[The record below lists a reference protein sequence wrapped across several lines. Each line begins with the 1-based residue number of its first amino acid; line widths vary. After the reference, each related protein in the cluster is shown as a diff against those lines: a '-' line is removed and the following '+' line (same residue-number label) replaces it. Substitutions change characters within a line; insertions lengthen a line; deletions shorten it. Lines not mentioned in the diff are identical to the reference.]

1 MQIKVRLFDRL
12 RDTSGKSAL
21 SEDMHENS
29 TLRELIEKIA
39 TEEGTEFKKLML
51 DTITNRPLP
60 NVTILVNG
68 RHNRFIDGL
77 ETRLKEGDMVD
88 LMTAMSGG

>member
-21 SEDMHENS
+21 SEDIRENS
-29 TLRELIEKIA
+29 TLHELIEKVS
-39 TEEGTEFKKLML
+39 TEEGTEFRKLVL
-51 DTITNRPLP
+51 GTITNTPVP
-60 NVTILVNG
+60 NLTILVNG

-77 ETRLKEGDMVD
+77 ETRLKEDDIID